1 MPSRREL
8 EQRVD
13 ELAADY
19 EGAAFADAVRSYSD
33 GLDEE
38 ERDELKAILL
48 RRARA
53 LEDAIG
59 DRFEA
64 QGWLRRT
71 FGQMGDAGKKE
82 RSGGRGGGDAQQP

>member
-1 MPSRREL
+1 VTSRREL

-13 ELAADY
+13 ELAAAY
-19 EGAAFADAVRSYSD
+19 EGEAFADAVRSYSD

-38 ERDELKAILL
+38 AREELKVILL

-53 LEDAIG
+53 LEDAVG

-71 FGQMGDAGKKE
+71 FGRMADTERGE
-82 RSGGRGGGDAQQP
+82 RSRRRGGGGSQP

>member
-8 EQRVD
+8 ERRVD
-13 ELAADY
+13 ELASVYA
-19 EGAAFADAVRSYSD
+19 GKAFADAVRSYAD
-33 GLDEE
+33 GLDED

-53 LEDAIG
+53 LEDAVE

-64 QGWLRRT
+64 KGWLRRT
-71 FGQMGDAGKKE
+71 FGSIAGHE
-82 RSGGRGGGDAQQP
+82 RRRSGGRGGGSAKKL